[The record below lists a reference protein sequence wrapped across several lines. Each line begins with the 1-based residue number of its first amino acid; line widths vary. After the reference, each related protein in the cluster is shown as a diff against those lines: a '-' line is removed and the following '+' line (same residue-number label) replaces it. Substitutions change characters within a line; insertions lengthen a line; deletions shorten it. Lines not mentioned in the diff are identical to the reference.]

1 MEEYYGMRRKRNIDL
16 SRFYEQVANSKG
28 NWKEDVELEEG
39 YEEYEEEDY
48 DVASEEDDPGI
59 VNACSQTRDEQEE
72 LLMLN
77 GKPFVPKL
85 QPKKQT
91 FSDTHIRIT
100 TYLEKNV
107 HHIIKILQQQGQIES
122 ITKFVNDSIKDHLTS
137 KYNDN
142 TNQ

>member
-1 MEEYYGMRRKRNIDL
+1 MEGYYGVRRKRNIDI
-16 SRFYEQVANSKG
+16 SRYQEQVTKSKT
-28 NWKEDVELEEG
+28 EREEEIELEEG

-48 DVASEEDDPGI
+48 EVESEVEVPGI
-59 VNACSQTRDEQEE
+59 VNAYDRTRGEQEE

-77 GKPFVPKL
+77 GKLFVPKI

-91 FSDTHIRIT
+91 FSDTHTRVT

-107 HHIIKILQQQGQIES
+107 HQIIKILQQQGQIES
-122 ITKFVNDSIKDHLTS
+122 ITKFVNDSIKDHLMS

-142 TNQ
+142 TKQ